1 VPAEH
6 ATALVLRCVDFSES
20 SLVVTLFTR
29 EFGKIEALAKGAKR
43 LKNPFDSALD
53 LMSLCRIVFLRKSS
67 EALDLITEAKLL
79 RRFRCPGRELAPLYA
94 GYYVVELLRDLTAR
108 YDPLPELFDLAD
120 SALEGLGRGQPVWRW
135 VFRWELGAL
144 GLLGHLPSLDRCV
157 VCGQSVQGLVR
168 VVFNP
173 LQGGVM
179 CEACRTAQPAGRQT
193 ITVDQG
199 LLRSMAVLADPRH
212 PAADRLE
219 LDPAHRGQLRHL
231 LNLVICNLLGRPPRM
246 HAYWDLMFQEPDRRK
261 SPAAASEQES
271 RPAAKS
277 AVGQPNCPEAPAAE
291 GPAGQTT
298 AQSVQ
303 GPVGQPIDS
312 APAPVAQPS
321 PQVEQVPGGQPTP
334 PAAAAES

>member
-1 VPAEH
+1 MPAEH

-79 RRFRCPGRELAPLYA
+79 RRFRSPGRDLAPLYA

-120 SALEGLGRGQPVWRW
+120 SALEGLSRGQAVWRW

-144 GLLGHLPSLDRCV
+144 GLLGHIPSLDNCV
-157 VCGQSVQGLVR
+157 ECGRSVEGLVR
-168 VVFNP
+168 VAFNP

-179 CEACRTAQPAGRQT
+179 CEACRTARPPGPQT

-199 LLRSMAVLADPRH
+199 LLRSMAVLADPQH

-231 LNLVICNLLGRPPRM
+231 LNLVIGNLLGRPPRM
-246 HAYWDLMFQEPDRRK
+246 HSYLGWMFQEPERRK
-261 SPAAASEQES
+261 SPTGPLQEEA
-271 RPAAKS
+271 RPAGPS
-277 AVGQPNCPEAPAAE
+277 AVVQPNCPA
-291 GPAGQTT
+291 
-298 AQSVQ
+298 
-303 GPVGQPIDS
+303 
-312 APAPVAQPS
+312 APAPVAQPA
-321 PQVEQVPGGQPTP
+321 PQATQVSAEQPTP
-334 PAAAAES
+334 PSAAAES